1 MYRKKMWKAGNTI
14 EVHKTYYANRGRR
27 RGKKQNPTSEA
38 VMKYNEKLAFWIL
51 TRLINENFMPGDL
64 FLSPTYRIPV
74 TPAEAKKY
82 LAKFLRDLR
91 AYFRKQGKELKYI
104 SVTAYGKH
112 GSIHHHIV
120 INSAD
125 AREIIELWPH
135 GGLRF
140 EPLYNNREYSGLA
153 WYLIKQSRKK
163 LNGEICSSKRWSC
176 SRNLRKPKE
185 KIEEV
190 SAKTWREE
198 PKPLKG
204 YYIDKS
210 SIESG
215 VSPVSGQPYLIYRM
229 IKLNVNERSN
239 Q

>member
-1 MYRKKMWKAGNTI
+1 MYRKKMWQAGNTI
-14 EVHKTYYANRGRR
+14 EVHKTYYTNRGRR

-38 VMKYNEKLAFWIL
+38 VAKYNEKMAFWKL
-51 TRLINENFMPGDL
+51 TRLLNENFNPKDL
-64 FLSPTYRIPV
+64 FLSPTYKVRV
-74 TPAEAKKY
+74 TPEESKKY
-82 LAKFLRDLR
+82 FSKFLRDLR
-91 AYFRKQGKELKYI
+91 AYFRERNQELKYVA
-104 SVTAYGKH
+104 VTAYGKH
-112 GSIHHHIV
+112 GAIHHHIV

-125 AREIIELWPH
+125 AREIMDLWPH
-135 GGLRF
+135 GGVRF
-140 EPLYNNREYSGLA
+140 TPLYKYREYSALA

-163 LNGEICSSKRWSC
+163 LNGETCSSKRWSS

-198 PKPLKG
+198 PQPLKG

-215 VSPVSGQPYLIYRM
+215 VSPVSGQPYLLYRM
-229 IKLNVNERSN
+229 IAIKPNERSN